1 MLGAGPEWLTREGDR
16 TGLWE
21 WHALLLRLA
30 GSLPDDLICEARAWL
45 ADGGLVDVAQA
56 IGFAAVT
63 GRVPVLAQDAE
74 LMAAQLLAAGQDTEL
89 IDSLERL
96 EEPADRHRSW
106 IFSSTDPRDPRGVQG
121 PIDLTL
127 AREQQAH
134 DELDRAI
141 AAAAQAERGLVA
153 VWRAWRAPADGSP
166 WPAPRLVFVVQTGPQ
181 SAPRD
186 LPAVTARLQAALSAA
201 GEPDPQVEVCGQA
214 TPVPA
219 YQSNACARGA
229 LIWTSEP
236 TAPVRMARVFD
247 SVDAER
253 GPLFDDGH
261 PRIDDLDEVILLL
274 RYLGSGLPVLT
285 TAVTMADV
293 MDPRRPE
300 VVPLTFR
307 TDGRWVW
314 TDAITYYL
322 ERYGLAPEPELLY
335 HLQLAK
341 NSEPDVSDVAL
352 HRVLSMLQRPAE
364 GKAVWTVPSTGAPR
378 P

>member
-1 MLGAGPEWLTREGDR
+1 M
-16 TGLWE
+16 
-21 WHALLLRLA
+21 
-30 GSLPDDLICEARAWL
+30 
-45 ADGGLVDVAQA
+45 
-56 IGFAAVT
+56 
-63 GRVPVLAQDAE
+63 
-74 LMAAQLLAAGQDTEL
+74 
-89 IDSLERL
+89 
-96 EEPADRHRSW
+96 
-106 IFSSTDPRDPRGVQG
+106 
-121 PIDLTL
+121 
-127 AREQQAH
+127 
-134 DELDRAI
+134 
-141 AAAAQAERGLVA
+141 
-153 VWRAWRAPADGSP
+153 
-166 WPAPRLVFVVQTGPQ
+166 
-181 SAPRD
+181 
-186 LPAVTARLQAALSAA
+186 
-201 GEPDPQVEVCGQA
+201 
-214 TPVPA
+214 
-219 YQSNACARGA
+219 
-229 LIWTSEP
+229 
-236 TAPVRMARVFD
+236 
-247 SVDAER
+247 
-253 GPLFDDGH
+253 
-261 PRIDDLDEVILLL
+261 ILLL